1 MSLFFHVTATN
12 QRLKGGDQLPT
23 EREKMSSPIAL
34 QLYTLRESMVND
46 FEGVV
51 RRVAAMGYIGVE
63 TAGFPGTTP
72 EKASR
77 LFQSLGLAVPGA
89 HLPMPVGD
97 QKQASLDT
105 ANALGTKRMIN
116 GLGPDHFTSVDK
128 IKAACDQFNAAGAV
142 AAEHGF
148 TFGIHNHW
156 WEFLQ
161 VEGRLVCDI
170 MLEHLEPSVFFELDV
185 YWVQTGGA
193 DPVDVVKRLGK
204 RAPILH
210 IKDGSC
216 NREEPMTAVGK
227 GKVNIP
233 GVIGAGVGSS
243 EWLIVELDRCAT
255 DMADAVEQS
264 YRYLVDNGLG
274 SGRS

>member
-1 MSLFFHVTATN
+1 M
-12 QRLKGGDQLPT
+12 P
-23 EREKMSSPIAL
+23 SPIAL
-34 QLYTLRESMVND
+34 QLYTLRESMAHD

-51 RRVAAMGYIGVE
+51 RRVADMGYVGVE
-63 TAGFPGTTP
+63 TAGFPGSTP

-89 HLPMPVGD
+89 HLPMPVGEH
-97 QKQASLDT
+97 KQSSLDT
-105 ANALGTKRMIN
+105 ANALGTKRLIN
-116 GLGPDHFTSVDK
+116 GLGPDQFTSVDK
-128 IKAACDQFNAAGAV
+128 IKTSCDQFNAAGEA

-156 WEFLQ
+156 WEFLK
-161 VEGRLVCDI
+161 VDGRLVCDI
-170 MLEHLEPSVFFELDV
+170 MLEHLTPSVFFELDV

-193 DPVDVVKRLGK
+193 DAVDVVKRLGK

-210 IKDGSC
+210 IKDGPC

-233 GVIGAGVGSS
+233 AVIGAGVGST

-255 DMADAVEQS
+255 DMAEAVEQS
-264 YRYLVDNGLG
+264 YHYLVDNGLG
-274 SGRS
+274 SGRP